1 MDLLISASFL
11 GHSKRI
17 EEESFV
23 RNTINKLQL
32 HVTSFIKYLFLY
44 NN

>member
-1 MDLLISASFL
+1 MNLLIFALFL
-11 GHSKRI
+11 GHLKRI
-17 EEESFV
+17 EDESFV
-23 RNTINKLQL
+23 RNTINKLQP